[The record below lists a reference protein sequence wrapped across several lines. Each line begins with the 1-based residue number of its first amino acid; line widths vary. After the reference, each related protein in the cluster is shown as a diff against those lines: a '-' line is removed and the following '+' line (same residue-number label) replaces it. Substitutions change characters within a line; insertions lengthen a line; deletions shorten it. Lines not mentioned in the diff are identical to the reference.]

1 MGRKF
6 TVNSGNLCEHSE
18 TVTMRLNVHSFGTVR
33 LTEILKWPEL
43 DKFICPLNLMSE
55 LKKRERTEEK
65 KINKK
70 PNGKTATCNNKA
82 IRMQPNLSVVF
93 SLFLPFAQALLFFVR
108 SFVWH
113 VLNLQCI
120 SSPRAYRVCVCIK
133 LYDYYYCCC
142 ICLYSHIALVL
153 EYALVIC
160 KWSTFQ
166 LEQIRLSQHL
176 QRAMSC
182 KQQQW
187 QHTFM
192 PYTHLVLK

>member
-1 MGRKF
+1 MGCKF
-6 TVNSGNLCEHSE
+6 TVNSGNLCENSE

-93 SLFLPFAQALLFFVR
+93 SLFLPFAQALLFFR
-108 SFVWH
+108 SFVC
-113 VLNLQCI
+113 LACI
-120 SSPRAYRVCVCIK
+120 KFAVHIKPTGLPCVCVYKILWLLLLLLHMFVFAHCSGAWIRS
-133 LYDYYYCCC
+133 
-142 ICLYSHIALVL
+142 SHL
-153 EYALVIC
+153 
-160 KWSTFQ
+160 
-166 LEQIRLSQHL
+166 
-176 QRAMSC
+176 
-182 KQQQW
+182 
-187 QHTFM
+187 
-192 PYTHLVLK
+192 